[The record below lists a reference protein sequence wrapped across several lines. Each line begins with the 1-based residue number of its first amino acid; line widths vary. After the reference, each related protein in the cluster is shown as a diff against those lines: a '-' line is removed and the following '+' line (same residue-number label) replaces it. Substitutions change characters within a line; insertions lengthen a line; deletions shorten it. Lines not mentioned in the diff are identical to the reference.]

1 VLETQRKI
9 LENGE
14 LSDEYDLVITQADDI
29 HDRYFGYTLAGAR
42 IADAD
47 GIGEVDVATG
57 SSFASDGGQWH
68 EVINIGASTGVF
80 LIIEPK

>member
-9 LENGE
+9 FENGE

-47 GIGEVDVATG
+47 GIREVDVPAVR
-57 SSFASDGGQWH
+57 SFSSDGVEWH
-68 EVINIGASTGVF
+68 EALNIRRSTSVF